1 MASCLPYAS
10 TLFPGNRKSRMS
22 PPALRLLIVQRSK
35 RPEHKTRFSAQ
46 RFMAWWPCRGKR
58 TGLLFGNSML
68 NRLHPA
74 RAMSDTLS
82 DQSSYVL
89 PVAKITEILAQN
101 DTRPNVKEGGRR
113 PQISA
118 AAGSY
123 SAVFRGC
130 KPDEAR
136 SRPAP

>member
-1 MASCLPYAS
+1 MRQLFSRATENPDCLDQHFAY
-10 TLFPGNRKSRMS
+10 
-22 PPALRLLIVQRSK
+22 LL
-35 RPEHKTRFSAQ
+35 FSAANAPNT
-46 RFMAWWPCRGKR
+46 RPDFLLNASWPGGHVGAAHRPAFR
-58 TGLLFGNSML
+58 NSML

-82 DQSSYVL
+82 EQSSYVL